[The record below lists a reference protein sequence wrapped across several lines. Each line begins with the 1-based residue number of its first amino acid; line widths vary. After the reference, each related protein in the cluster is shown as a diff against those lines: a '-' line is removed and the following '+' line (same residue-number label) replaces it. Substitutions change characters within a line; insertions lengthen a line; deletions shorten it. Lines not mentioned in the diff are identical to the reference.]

1 VTDRREVWITG
12 VGLLTCLGE
21 GLEAAWLALER
32 GDPPPYDDKTF
43 APNIVHPMRP
53 MSFDKQIAKKSDQRQ
68 METWQ
73 RVGVYAAGLALT
85 QAGIAGNAELLD
97 HTDMI
102 ISASGG
108 ERDIAVDTAIL
119 TGMRKAQHPGAFL
132 NEHLMSDLRPTLF
145 LAQLP
150 NMLAGNISL
159 VHGVVGAS
167 RTFLGEEPAGLD
179 AVRIAQARIATGQS
193 EVALVGGAYHGAR
206 WDAVINIELSGIL
219 LKPPFAPVWDRGP
232 KGGVALATMAAF
244 LVLESSDHAR
254 ARGVRPRAR
263 IGQVFSDARARQP
276 GEIESTLRRLWKE
289 ISPGVDPRQAAIISG
304 AGGAEPATSAE
315 LSVLTEIGLPVRNPG
330 TYIGHGLDAH
340 FVACLGIACAAI
352 EHGKLF
358 APAGSGDR
366 GGSPAALRQ
375 AAVTSVGTWRGEGM
389 TLLERVD

>member
-21 GLEAAWLALER
+21 GLEAAWLALDR

-85 QAGIAGNAELLD
+85 EAGIAGNAELLD

-167 RTFLGEEPAGLD
+167 RTFLGEEAAGLD

-263 IGQVFSDARARQP
+263 IAQVFSDARARQP

-289 ISPGVDPRQAAIISG
+289 ISPGLDPRQAAIISG

-358 APAGSGDR
+358 TAAGSGDR
-366 GGSPAALRQ
+366 GDSPPALRQ

>member
-1 VTDRREVWITG
+1 MTDRREVWITG

-21 GLEAAWLALER
+21 GLETAWLHLER
-32 GDPPPYDDKTF
+32 GDPPPHDDKTF
-43 APNIVHPMRP
+43 APNIVHPMGP
-53 MSFDKQIAKKSDQRQ
+53 MSFDTQIAKKSDQRQ

-73 RVGVYAAGLALT
+73 RVGVYAAGLALSD
-85 QAGIAGNAELLD
+85 AGIAGNADLLD

-102 ISASGG
+102 VCAEGG

-119 TGMRKAQHPGAFL
+119 TGLRKAEHPSAFL

-159 VHGVVGAS
+159 VHGVIGAS
-167 RTFLGEEPAGLD
+167 RTFLGEESAGVD
-179 AVRIAQARIATGQS
+179 VVRIAQARIAAGQS
-193 EVALVGGAYHGAR
+193 ELTLVGGAYHGAR
-206 WDAVINIELSGIL
+206 WDVLLIIELSGML
-219 LKPPFAPVWDRGP
+219 LKAPFAPVWDRGP
-232 KGGVALATMAAF
+232 KGGLALATMGAF
-244 LVLESSDHAR
+244 LVLESREHAQ

-263 IGQVFSDARARQP
+263 IGPVYADSQTRQP

-289 ISPGVDPRQAAIISG
+289 ISPGIDPMQAAVISG
-304 AGGAEPATSAE
+304 ASGSEPATSAE
-315 LSVLTEIGLPVRNPG
+315 LAVLTEIGLPVRNPG
-330 TYIGHGLDAH
+330 TYIGHGMDTH
-340 FVACLGIACAAI
+340 FVASLAIACAAI

-366 GGSPAALRQ
+366 GDSPAVLRQ

>member
-21 GLEAAWLALER
+21 GLETAWLALER

-43 APNIVHPMRP
+43 APNIVFAMKP

-85 QAGIAGNAELLD
+85 EAGIAGNAQLLD

-102 ISASGG
+102 VSAEGG

-119 TGMRKAQHPGAFL
+119 TGLRKAEHPRAFL

-159 VHGVVGAS
+159 VHGVIGAS
-167 RTFLGEEPAGLD
+167 RTFLGEESAGLD
-179 AVRIAQARIATGQS
+179 AVRIAQARIAAGQS
-193 EVALVGGAYHGAR
+193 EVTLVGGAYHGAR
-206 WDAVINIELSGIL
+206 WDVLVNIELSGML

-232 KGGVALATMAAF
+232 KGGLTLATMAAF
-244 LVLESSDHAR
+244 LVLESREHAQ

-263 IGQVFSDARARQP
+263 IGPVFSDSGPRQR
-276 GEIESTLRRLWKE
+276 GDIESTLRRLWHE
-289 ISPGVDPRQAAIISG
+289 IAPGIDPRHAAIISG
-304 AGGAEPATSAE
+304 ASGSEPATSAE
-315 LSVLTEIGLPVRNPG
+315 RAVLAETGLPVRNPG
-330 TYIGHGLDAH
+330 TYIGHGVDAH
-340 FVACLGIACAAI
+340 FVTCLGIACAAI

-366 GGSPAALRQ
+366 GDSPSALRQ
-375 AAVTSVGTWRGEGM
+375 TAVTSVGTWRGEGL